1 MHPTMPHP
9 IPMTTPPGDRIA
21 VELTIEQASLLRQVL
36 LKRISLLDDNRQRST
51 AWRAE
56 TDNSSWTKEASQLRQ
71 LLPLLTPRLDA

>member
-1 MHPTMPHP
+1 MHPTMLPP

-51 AWRAE
+51 PWRAE
-56 TDNSSWTKEASQLRQ
+56 TDNSSQAKEASQLRR
-71 LLPLLTPRLDA
+71 LLPLLTPRLNA